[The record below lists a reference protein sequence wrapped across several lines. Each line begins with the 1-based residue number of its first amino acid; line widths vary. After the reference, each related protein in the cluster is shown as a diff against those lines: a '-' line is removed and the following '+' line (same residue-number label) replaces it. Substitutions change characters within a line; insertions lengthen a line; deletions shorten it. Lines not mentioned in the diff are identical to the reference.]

1 MTDPYCA
8 CASLGFVCLRCRPTP
23 PRVWPREEK
32 LDEGRCG
39 ACGGAV
45 TPCLRGFRCVS
56 SECGAIAPRR
66 AE

>member
-1 MTDPYCA
+1 MTPCPVCA
-8 CASLGFVCLRCRPTP
+8 KLNKLCLAHQPTP
-23 PRVWPREEK
+23 PRVWPREER

-45 TPCLRGFRCVS
+45 VGCRIGFRCVS

-66 AE
+66 G